1 MSFDLFDWLASGFTQ
16 ASYWQMAVYFL
27 VVTQVTIMTTTLY
40 LHRSAAHRG
49 VDYHPVLTHFF
60 RFWAWLTTA
69 MVTKEW
75 TAVHR
80 KHHAK
85 CETAEDP
92 HSPRFQGIH
101 QVLWRGVELY
111 QEARLDKD
119 MLEKYGKGSPD
130 DWIERRLY
138 TRAPFLGPSLMFF
151 INLALFGVPGIAIWA
166 LQMAWIPFW
175 AAGVINGLGHWWG
188 YRNFDTAD
196 TATNLTPWAFW
207 VGGEELHNNHHAFPS
222 SAKFAL
228 RKYEFDIGWTVIRG
242 LQAVGL
248 AKVLRVAPELD
259 VRPNIHVPD
268 ADTLRAVMAHRWQVA
283 TDYFQMVLKPH
294 LQSEAKDLPARL
306 RRAFRSEGRWLDD
319 ARRVQF
325 SAWIAERPNTA
336 RLMEFRQRLLA
347 IYELKSAEA
356 EAKMDALRA
365 WCAEAEASGIRQLE
379 EFSARLKGYSMAPAR
394 I

>member
-1 MSFDLFDWLASGFTQ
+1 MSLALFDWLARGFTQ
-16 ASYWQMAVYFL
+16 AAYWQMAVYLL
-27 VVTQVTIMTTTLY
+27 VVTQLTMMSTTLY

-49 VDYHPVLTHFF
+49 VDFHPVVAHWF
-60 RFWAWLTTA
+60 RFWSWLTTA
-69 MVTKEW
+69 MVTREW

-101 QVLWRGVELY
+101 RVLWRGVELY
-111 QEARLDKD
+111 QSARLDKD

-130 DWIERRLY
+130 DFIERAVYSRV
-138 TRAPFLGPSLMFF
+138 PFMGPVLMLV
-151 INLALFGVPGIAIWA
+151 IDVLLFGIPGVAVWA

-196 TATNLTPWAFW
+196 TATNLTPWGLW
-207 VGGEELHNNHHAFPS
+207 IGGEELHNNHHAFPS

-228 RKYEFDIGWTVIRG
+228 RRYEFDIGWAVISG
-242 LQAVGL
+242 LRALGL
-248 AKVLRVAPELD
+248 ARVLRVAPELD
-259 VRPNIHVPD
+259 VRPNIPVPD

-283 TDYFQMVLKPH
+283 TDYFQIVLRPH
-294 LQSEAKDLPARL
+294 LQAEAADLPRRL
-306 RRAFRSEGRWLDD
+306 RKAFRSEGKWLD
-319 ARRVQF
+319 AAHRERF
-325 SAWIAERPNTA
+325 GAWIAERPHTA
-336 RLMEFRQRLLA
+336 RLMEFRARLLA
-347 IYELKSAEA
+347 IYEIKSAAA

-365 WCAEAEASGIRQLE
+365 WCAEAEASGVRQLE
-379 EFSARLKGYSMAPAR
+379 EFSARLKGYSMVPAR
-394 I
+394 A

>member
-1 MSFDLFDWLASGFTQ
+1 MPPEWYDWLARGFSQ
-16 ASYWQMAVYFL
+16 ASYWQMAAYFL
-27 VVTQVTIMTTTLY
+27 VVTQLTMMSTTLY

-49 VDYHPVLTHFF
+49 VDFHPVVAHWF
-60 RFWAWLTTA
+60 RFWSWLTTA
-69 MVTKEW
+69 MVTREW

-101 QVLWRGVELY
+101 RVLWRGVELY
-111 QEARLDKD
+111 QRARLDKD

-130 DWIERRLY
+130 DFIERAVYSRV
-138 TRAPFLGPSLMFF
+138 PFMGPVLM
-151 INLALFGVPGIAIWA
+151 LAIDVMLFGIPGVAIWA
-166 LQMAWIPFW
+166 LQMAWMPFW

-196 TATNLTPWAFW
+196 TATNLTPWGVW
-207 VGGEELHNNHHAFPS
+207 IGGEELHNNHHAFPS

-228 RKYEFDIGWTVIRG
+228 RKYEFDIGWAVISG
-242 LQAVGL
+242 LRALGL

-259 VRPNIHVPD
+259 VRPNITVPD

-283 TDYFQMVLKPH
+283 TDYFQIVLKPH
-294 LQSEAKDLPARL
+294 LKAEAEDLPRRL
-306 RRAFRSEGRWLDD
+306 RHAFRSEGKWLDEAHR
-319 ARRVQF
+319 ARF

-336 RLMEFRQRLLA
+336 RLMEFRARLLA
-347 IYELKSAEA
+347 IYEIKSAEA

-365 WCAEAEASGIRQLE
+365 WCAEAEASGVRQLE
-379 EFSARLKGYSMAPAR
+379 EFSARLKGYSMVPAR